1 MTSETHDTTRAAPEH
16 LAADRIVIIAD
27 DLTGACDSAVAFAS
41 AGWPTSFLLDA
52 SASLSETCSGSVT
65 AVSTGTRNLAPIAA
79 ASHVSAAIA
88 ALRSPSALLFLKIDS
103 AARGNMASEIPAAR
117 SASGAALALVTPA
130 FPAAGRT
137 VSSGVLHIRDI
148 AGQDT
153 AIDLRTTFPAAE
165 VISQGSISALEHGI
179 RSAISQGTQI
189 LLCDAVTQEDLEN
202 LAAAALRIQ
211 QPILWAGSS
220 GLARALAAS
229 MPTPAIRSMQQIPP
243 RSGRTI
249 LFAGTE
255 HPVTA
260 RQLDHLRQQ
269 NPGSIVHSVDFTAQG
284 QQAILSLFL
293 EFPVASLILTGGDT
307 ASFVLRTLGATA
319 IALAGELAPGIPYG
333 RIEGGLA
340 DGCTVVTK
348 SGGFGQHDALLRAFH
363 FCERTTLAS
372 A

>member
-1 MTSETHDTTRAAPEH
+1 MTPETHDTTRVATEH
-16 LAADRIVIIAD
+16 LAADRIVIVAD

-41 AGWPTSFLLDA
+41 AGWHTRFLLDA
-52 SASLSETCSGSVT
+52 SANNPDASTGSVT
-65 AVSTGTRNLAPIAA
+65 AISTGTRNLPPAAA
-79 ASHVSAAIA
+79 ASHVRAAVA
-88 ALRSPSALLFLKIDS
+88 ELHSPTTLIFLKIDS
-103 AARGNMASEIPAAR
+103 AARGNMASEIPAAQ
-117 SASGAALALVTPA
+117 SASAAALALVTPA
-130 FPAAGRT
+130 FPAAGRI

-153 AIDLRTTFPAAE
+153 AIDLRATFPAAE
-165 VISQGSISALEHGI
+165 VLSPGSIDTLERGI
-179 RSAISQGTQI
+179 RNAIAKDTQI
-189 LLCDAVTQEDLEN
+189 LLCDATTQDDLEN

-211 QPILWAGSS
+211 QPLLWAGSA

-229 MPTPAIRSMQQIPP
+229 VPTPAIRSMQQTRP

-284 QQAILSLFL
+284 QQEILSLFL
-293 EFPVASLILTGGDT
+293 ESPVAALILTGGDT
-307 ASFVLRTLGATA
+307 AAFVLRALRAAAITL
-319 IALAGELAPGIPYG
+319 LGELAPGIPYG

-348 SGGFGQHDALLRAFH
+348 SGGFGQHDALLHAFH
-363 FCERTTLAS
+363 FCERNALAS